1 MSKKPDTAKKPEKK
15 YWLDD
20 MKNVNKVFYALLM
33 VCALL
38 MLTDLLY
45 EKHVIYEFEGWFGF
59 FGFFGFFLSFALV
72 LTARELRKILM
83 RDEDYYDR

>member
-1 MSKKPDTAKKPEKK
+1 MKQERK

-20 MKNVNKVFYALLM
+20 PRNVNRLYYGLVV

-38 MLTDLLY
+38 VLADLLY
-45 EKHVIYEFEGWFGF
+45 RKHVHFGWEGWFGF
-59 FGFFGFFLSFALV
+59 YGFFGFTMFFLLV
-72 LTARELRKILM
+72 LAGGQLRKILM